1 MTESRSFACSSSPF
15 RRRIAEFS
23 SVRCPMSTTMYT
35 TNKIRC
41 SAKITHN
48 ANRGSI
54 HPMKFCPRRRST
66 PARMSAAMPS
76 TAMASVHGLAGSAL
90 KFCAN
95 VTPSDCRAASTGVMP
110 NTHTR
115 NAPTVTFSS
124 SMMRRKNCKLCAI
137 PFPPTASRPCR
148 SRLHCP
154 SLPARPE
161 P

>member
-1 MTESRSFACSSSPF
+1 MHPVRSAGTARSSRREICGAFCRAGRRSDPRPHTAAGRCRPDAARKSRIMQTEARS
-15 RRRIAEFS
+15 I
-23 SVRCPMSTTMYT
+23 
-35 TNKIRC
+35 
-41 SAKITHN
+41 
-48 ANRGSI
+48 
-54 HPMKFCPRRRST
+54 CPRRRST